1 MSNRSRGLW
10 LLAGL
15 LLVAA
20 NLRAPITAVAPV
32 LSLLQGEFSLS
43 SAQAGLLT
51 TLPLLA
57 FGAVSPFA
65 GAIARAHGLERTLLA
80 ALAVIAAG
88 ILLRSAGPAAALYAG
103 TLLAGVGIALGNV
116 LLPSIIK
123 RDFPAKVAPVTSAC
137 ALAMGGA
144 AALASASAVPLA
156 RHWGWQP
163 ALGVLLLLP
172 LAAMLA
178 WRAQLAGPAIK
189 VQAAAGPGAPVW
201 RSPLAW
207 QLTLFM
213 GLNSTL
219 YYATVAWL
227 PTVLADAGFSPSAAG
242 SVHGVMQLASALPGL
257 VLAPLVARC
266 KDQKALAAGSGLLM
280 ALALL
285 GLACWPALAPLWA
298 FCLGAGSGAG
308 LILALMFMGLR
319 AADPRTAAALSG
331 MAQCLG
337 YLLAASGPLLAGK
350 AHAWSQGWDR
360 PLAIGVVLCLAMA
373 GFGALAGRARLLGQ
387 AAAPAGGSRS

>member
-1 MSNRSRGLW
+1 MSNRSRTLW
-10 LLAGL
+10 LLAAL

-20 NLRAPITAVAPV
+20 NLRAPVTAVAPV
-32 LSLLQGEFSLS
+32 LSRLQTEFSLS

-57 FGAVSPFA
+57 FGLVSPFA
-65 GAIARAHGLERTLLA
+65 AAIARARGLERTVLA
-80 ALAVIAAG
+80 ALAVIAVG
-88 ILLRSAGPAAALYAG
+88 ILLRSAGALSALYAG
-103 TLLAGVGIALGNV
+103 TLLAGMGIAVGNV

-123 RDFPAKVAPVTSAC
+123 RDFPGSVALVTSAC
-137 ALAMGGA
+137 ALAMGGVA
-144 AALASASAVPLA
+144 AVASASAVPLA
-156 RHWGWQP
+156 GAGGWQW
-163 ALGVLLLLP
+163 ALGSLLVLP
-172 LAAMLA
+172 VAAMLA
-178 WRAQLAGPAIK
+178 WRVQLSGPAIR
-189 VQAAAGPGAPVW
+189 VQAGAHLSVPVW
-201 RSPLAW
+201 RSALAW

-227 PTVLADAGFSPSAAG
+227 PAVLAEAGYSASAAG

-266 KDQKALAAGSGLLM
+266 KDQKLLAAGAGLLM
-280 ALALL
+280 ALAVF
-285 GLACWPALAPLWA
+285 GLARWPALAALWA
-298 FCLGAGSGAG
+298 VCLGAGSGAG

-319 AADPRTAAALSG
+319 AANAPTAAALSG

-350 AHAWSQGWDR
+350 AYAWSHGWTW
-360 PLAIGVVLCLAMA
+360 PLHVGVVLCLAMA
-373 GFGALAGRARLLGQ
+373 LFGALAGRARLLGEAVLPSAQ
-387 AAAPAGGSRS
+387 KQE